1 MINSADLSGKLA
13 LDANGLNG
21 LKQSAKE
28 NSPEAIKGVA
38 KQFEAIF
45 MNMMLKSMREAS
57 PQDGPFDS
65 EQSRQFTSMLD
76 QQLSSNLASKG
87 LGLADVLA
95 RQLSKTGNIP
105 LPEAGADKLGTDDNG
120 AIKNQTLPNR
130 PDLNTHFDAKA
141 TSQLNLA
148 QQLDAMKAATALN
161 DQTHE
166 YLGEGMQDQEYQD
179 ALNAPAYNINDEA
192 ELRLQQIIA
201 KALQNEGATREVST
215 QEVDH
220 ATTAS
225 DPTTFA
231 KKMAP
236 HVAEASRASG
246 IPAEYMLGQAALES
260 GWGKR
265 EMKATDGSNSH
276 NLFGIKATGNWTGK
290 VAESLTTEYI
300 NGVKLKRV
308 EKFRAYDSYA
318 DSFKDFANLMRN
330 NPRYDKVMDN
340 LQNPKDYAKAIQTAG
355 YATDPHYANKL
366 HQVIQKINNNND
378 EA

>member
-1 MINSADLSGKLA
+1 MNTNNDLSGKLA
-13 LDANGLNG
+13 LDANGLNN
-21 LKQSAKE
+21 LKQAAKE

-57 PQDGPFDS
+57 PQDSPFDS

-95 RQLSKTGNIP
+95 KQLSKTGNIP
-105 LPEAGADKLGTDDNG
+105 MPEAGADEH
-120 AIKNQTLPNR
+120 AVSKNQALPNR
-130 PDLNTHFDAKA
+130 PDLNSRPELTRLDFNN
-141 TSQLNLA
+141 TSTNLE
-148 QQLDAMKAATALN
+148 QQLETIKAVTTAN
-161 DQTHE
+161 PE
-166 YLGEGMQDQEYQD
+166 SQEYQD
-179 ALNAPAYNINDEA
+179 ALNAPANDVLDEA
-192 ELRLQQIIA
+192 EQRMQQIIA
-201 KALQNEGATREVST
+201 KALQNVRETEQANGQVNGLAAES
-215 QEVDH
+215 
-220 ATTAS
+220 ASALS
-225 DPTTFA
+225 DPTLFK

-236 HVAEASRASG
+236 HVEEASRASG

-260 GWGKR
+260 GWGKH
-265 EMKATDGSNSH
+265 EIKTSDGSSSH
-276 NLFGIKATGNWTGK
+276 NLFGIKATSNWSGK
-290 VAESLTTEYI
+290 VVESLTTEYI
-300 NGVKLKRV
+300 NGVKQKRV

-318 DSFKDFANLMRN
+318 DSFKDFASMMRS

-340 LQNPKDYAKAIQTAG
+340 LHNPKDYAKAIQTAG

-366 HQVIQKINNNND
+366 HQVIQKIAGNHD